1 MRPTQQSFQSITK
14 ANGKVMQGL
23 SAGESDFQCCL
34 FQDTKEEPE
43 EGLTK
48 PGAKGGNQNGTR
60 DCVVT

>member
-14 ANGKVMQGL
+14 ANGKAMQGL

-34 FQDTKEEPE
+34 FQGTEEEPE
-43 EGLTK
+43 EELTK
-48 PGAKGGNQNGTR
+48 PRTKGGNQKGTR